1 MVALRKAML
10 NSINEARLEM
20 VENDMDVVEKI
31 TAANRD
37 AADRLM
43 EVSLEEGVIE
53 ELKRNYRGVLEE
65 GVREL

>member
-1 MVALRKAML
+1 ML